1 MNSTKKPGGDITT
14 LLDLASRDSQDNDL
28 FPLQSMDSWFTRD
41 PERRHIPMTPVVS
54 DFPFRGP
61 ASFGQRFTFDIG
73 SVPCGDMVFGAAIQ
87 IQLGHWF
94 DPQTQLF
101 LRSRR
106 YVYDNSGVAWFY
118 TNGIG
123 SVLIEKAELEID
135 GKTIEEIDGDFINVF
150 SILFPDLNS
159 QIGASFDHQCRFST
173 PRIMGWDSNRIFPT
187 EDGYIHCIL
196 PFFFM
201 RTRYQEALP
210 MIAIREGRARIHVTL
225 RKFEDCIRQRR
236 GYRTSCD
243 STPLDTRIALTDTV
257 LSQHVS
263 AATAVS
269 VPEFPHLR
277 LLTFGA
283 FLNGR
288 VRDAMLRQPF
298 EILHREVQT
307 FWFTEPLKYLTAKN
321 STTDTIRVVLPLEA
335 NHPLEEIIWF
345 IRRKDV
351 NLNNEWVNY
360 SSVLEKD
367 VDTTYNPPQ
376 PLLLS
381 ASIQVNGI
389 TIVEA
394 EEIYFREILA
404 RHHKGGIVAFNRF
417 LYGYPFARE
426 PGQHQPS
433 GTLNASRVQNLR
445 LNLEVKSV
453 PGGPG
458 DPGVEWEVKVFCCA
472 LNWLRFQN
480 GMANPIFED

>member
-1 MNSTKKPGGDITT
+1 MNSLKKPGGDITT

-41 PERRHIPMTPVVS
+41 PERRHIPMTPAVA

-61 ASFGQRFTFDIG
+61 ASFGQRFTFDVG
-73 SVPCGDMVFGAAIQ
+73 SVPCGDVVFGAAIQ

-101 LRSRR
+101 LKSRR
-106 YVYDNSGVAWFY
+106 YTYDNSGLAWFY

-123 SVLIEKAELEID
+123 SVLVEKAELEID

-150 SILFPDLNS
+150 SVLFPDLNS
-159 QIGASFDHQCRFST
+159 QFGAAFDHQCRFST

-210 MIAIREGRARIHVTL
+210 MIAIREGRVRIHVTL

-236 GYRTSCD
+236 GFRDACN
-243 STPLDTRIALTDTV
+243 STPLDTTIALTDTV
-257 LSQHVS
+257 LSQPVN
-263 AATAVS
+263 ANTAVAP
-269 VPEFPHLR
+269 PEFPHLR

-288 VRDAMLRQPF
+288 VRDAMLRQSF
-298 EILHREVQT
+298 EIIHREVQT

-321 STTDTIRVVLPLEA
+321 STTDTIRVLLPLEA

-345 IRRKDV
+345 IRRKDT
-351 NLNNEWVNY
+351 NLNNEWINY

-376 PLLLS
+376 PLLIS
-381 ASIQVNGI
+381 ASIQVNGV
-389 TIVEA
+389 TIVDA
-394 EEIYFREILA
+394 EEIYFRELIA
-404 RHHKGGIVAFNRF
+404 RHHKGGVVAFNRF

-445 LNLEVKSV
+445 LNLEVKSI
-453 PGGPG
+453 
-458 DPGVEWEVKVFCCA
+458 PGVEWEVKVFCCA

-480 GMANPIFED
+480 GLANPVFED